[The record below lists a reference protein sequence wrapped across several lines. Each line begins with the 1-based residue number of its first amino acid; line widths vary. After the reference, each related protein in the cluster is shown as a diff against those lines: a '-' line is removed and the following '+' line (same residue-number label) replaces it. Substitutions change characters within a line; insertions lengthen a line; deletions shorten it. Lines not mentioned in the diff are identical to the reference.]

1 MSNPKSSLSIA
12 PAAESGDY
20 LALLMALRAK
30 VAAGLD
36 SSTSARDIATLSRRL
51 TELMAEIADLEKA
64 RAGAKAKAASSG
76 DEDF

>member
-1 MSNPKSSLSIA
+1 MSRSENPSIA
-12 PAAESGDY
+12 TAAESGDY
-20 LALLMALRAK
+20 LGLLKALRAK

-51 TELMAEIADLEKA
+51 TELMAEIADLEKP
-64 RAGAKAKAASSG
+64 RAGAKEKAASSG